1 MVYLLT
7 YDGYMKE
14 EKLQEMCPSAILFM
28 QCGLKDCALEFRK
41 FYETAMPTLEVGYEI
56 VPSVIWTLEE
66 SDLQDM
72 NAVYPNEI
80 YERAVWNL
88 KTEKGVLDVMVF
100 LPMRETPFAFPKE
113 KEVEAMEEAYEEHS
127 FDYSCV
133 ENALDRAKD
142 REEAY
147 GTLYPGTEFDKA
159 NQTNLEEFL
168 QQKGERLRKTG
179 SESSRSTKTPQ
190 ESMTA
195 FPSEETVGMTIK
207 ICEAVIR

>member
-80 YERAVWNL
+80 YERAV
-88 KTEKGVLDVMVF
+88 
-100 LPMRETPFAFPKE
+100 
-113 KEVEAMEEAYEEHS
+113 
-127 FDYSCV
+127 
-133 ENALDRAKD
+133 
-142 REEAY
+142 
-147 GTLYPGTEFDKA
+147 
-159 NQTNLEEFL
+159 
-168 QQKGERLRKTG
+168 
-179 SESSRSTKTPQ
+179 
-190 ESMTA
+190 
-195 FPSEETVGMTIK
+195 
-207 ICEAVIR
+207 